1 MARNKIMAR
10 QDIKIRE
17 ELFTILS
24 RYLMQGVEPMGIVR
38 YVICNDFYSLAE
50 ACKSPEDFAE
60 AQRIYEWLQIN
71 GTVDGIRAW
80 GNKAIMYRYLDVAEQ
95 PLNTK

>member
-1 MARNKIMAR
+1 MAR

-24 RYLMQGVEPMGIVR
+24 RYLMQGIEPMGIVR

-50 ACKSPEDFAE
+50 VCKKSEDFEE
-60 AQRIYEWLQIN
+60 AQRIYQWLQQN
-71 GTVDGIRAW
+71 GVVDGLRAW
-80 GNKAIMYRYLDVAEQ
+80 GNKAIMYRYLDLTNPQ
-95 PLNTK
+95 PEYK

>member
-1 MARNKIMAR
+1 MVEPNL
-10 QDIKIRE
+10 KIRQ
-17 ELFTILS
+17 ELFVVLS
-24 RYLMQGVEPMGIVR
+24 RYLMQGIEPMGIVR

-71 GTVDGIRAW
+71 GTVDGVEHGAIRLLCT
-80 GNKAIMYRYLDVAEQ
+80 GI
-95 PLNTK
+95 